1 MAQIHRYTTKVFI
14 ANELE
19 YYYVCSELRCLPIS
33 LKRNMKRY
41 LNSPV
46 YVETACSSQAS
57 GFWENSAYC
66 EVHISVE
73 KWKTTTTTL
82 LVFMQGV
89 VALWQF
95 VNL

>member
-1 MAQIHRYTTKVFI
+1 MFVFF
-14 ANELE
+14 
-19 YYYVCSELRCLPIS
+19 
-33 LKRNMKRY
+33 
-41 LNSPV
+41 
-46 YVETACSSQAS
+46 VETACSSQAS